1 MKLVTLTCLLFISA
15 VSMATGTASFS
26 CDVTHGC
33 SPLLVH
39 MTGHSTGATTWRW
52 NLGNGNT
59 SSQQNPSATYATP
72 GIYHITL
79 VASNGTQTDS
89 STQTIIV
96 NGIPSID
103 FTASRNTA
111 CIGDSIAFDATISTA
126 GSAPIDH
133 FAWSFG
139 NGAGS
144 SIMNTSYRYS
154 QSGLYSV
161 TLVARDTNGCTASL
175 TKPAYIRVW
184 PTPVASY
191 SLTPATTCGTSQTV
205 TFTDQSQ
212 GTGLSYALAFG
223 DGGMA
228 TTANTTHTYSYG
240 RYNSRLTV
248 TSANG
253 CTASTVKAV
262 AVINLAADF
271 RSDKQTVCTGEQV
284 TFENRSPMAGTSW
297 LWLFGDGT
305 TSTRQNPTHV
315 YTGTGVYAVTFIIRD
330 GSCTDTITRAHFI
343 TVNAGFAVSF
353 TPDNRRSCDVPFVV
367 HFTSQ
372 VSTNSPVTYAWQ
384 FNNGHLDSTAN
395 PTTTYTVAS
404 IYNVSLTVTDTN
416 GCTVSTAVPGL
427 ITAGRPKPK
436 FLCDTATCPGTRVS
450 FSNRSQNAAF
460 YFWNFGDGDTA
471 IGPAPAHIF
480 HTSGDYTVSLRAMDS
495 TGCDSLYSVVVHVS
509 APVVDFRASQSFST
523 CPPLVTTFHSMTN
536 RSGLRFKWSFG
547 DGTTDTASNPTHIYS
562 YPGVY
567 TVSLVATATQGCS
580 DSVVYNNLITVQGPT
595 GHFSVTGNSGCVP
608 LTVSFSGFSPSN
620 IQTVTCDL
628 GNGILHT
635 GAMNFNYTYTDPRV
649 YYPRFVLTDQV
660 GCSVPFDLD
669 SILAVTTPVLDVH
682 DTSVCYGQTVRMA
695 LGTDH
700 YTWTA
705 TACDT
710 CGRVPSTT
718 DTIAT
723 ALLSPSVNTT
733 YTIHA
738 SNNLGCSATGTFH
751 INVQGMQEL
760 PARDTVRICHGE
772 NAQLGTVTG
781 DSVIWTPSI
790 YLSDSTSLS
799 PFSYT
804 VSSMRYTA
812 RSFDAHGC
820 SYSQDIPV
828 KVVQQVRVL
837 ITPDTTVC
845 PDAAIQLQV
854 AAIDSSV
861 QSGVQYHWYASPD
874 LNRTTGQTVTAQ
886 VHASDETFHVMTTSG
901 TCWPDTSAITVH
913 VRSYAHVELPEQ
925 MTVVV
930 NGEIPLHIE
939 SGDIST
945 YHWAVSGRGELSC
958 SDCMK
963 PAFRPAEDQVV
974 TLTGTNQ
981 YGCTASDTM
990 LIHVLPCDPEDIFV
1004 ANTFTPNGDGLHDKV
1019 LLHSRTLTQLDYFRV
1034 YDRWGAIVFES
1045 HDVAEGWDGTISGE
1059 AAAQGVYLYTVRGKC
1074 DSGYT
1079 LEKNG
1084 TITLVR

>member
-1 MKLVTLTCLLFISA
+1 
-15 VSMATGTASFS
+15 MATGTASFS

-39 MTGHSTGATTWRW
+39 MTDHSTGATTWRW

-59 SSQQNPSATYATP
+59 STQQNPSATYAAP
-72 GIYHITL
+72 GIYHVTL
-79 VASNGTQTDS
+79 VTTIGARTDS
-89 STQTIIV
+89 ATQIIVV

-103 FTASRNTA
+103 FVASRNTA
-111 CIGDSIAFDATISTA
+111 CIGDSIGFSAVISTA

-133 FAWSFG
+133 YAWNLG
-139 NGAGS
+139 NGTGS
-144 SIMNTSYRYS
+144 SLMNTSYRYS
-154 QSGLYSV
+154 QSGLYDI
-161 TLVARDTNGCTASL
+161 TLVARDTNGCTSSL
-175 TKPAYIRVW
+175 TKPAYIRIW
-184 PTPVASY
+184 PSPVANFSV
-191 SLTPATTCGTSQTV
+191 TPAISCGTSQVV
-205 TFTDQSQ
+205 TFADQSQ
-212 GTGLSYALAFG
+212 GTGLSYALAYG
-223 DGGMA
+223 DGGTA

-253 CTASTVKAV
+253 CSASAVKGI
-262 AVINLAADF
+262 AVINLGANF
-271 RSDKQTVCTGEQV
+271 RADKQTVCTGEQV
-284 TFENRSPMAGTSW
+284 TFENLSPMSGTSW

-305 TSTRQNPTHV
+305 TSNRQNPTHV
-315 YTGTGVYAVTFIIRD
+315 YTSTGVFDVKFIIRD
-330 GSCTDTITRAHFI
+330 GGCTDTIVRPHFI
-343 TVNAGFAVSF
+343 TVNTGFAVSF

-372 VSTNSPVTYAWQ
+372 VSTTAPVTYAWQ
-384 FNNGHLDSTAN
+384 FNNGHLDSAAN
-395 PTTTYTVAS
+395 PTTTYTVPS
-404 IYNVSLTVTDTN
+404 TYNVSLTVTDTN

-427 ITAGRPKPK
+427 ITAGRPTPK
-436 FLCDTATCPGTRVS
+436 FLCDTATCPGVRVS
-450 FSNRSQNAAF
+450 FVNRSQNASF
-460 YFWNFGDGDTA
+460 YYWSFGDGDTA
-471 IGPAPAHIF
+471 IGQAPSHIF
-480 HTSGDYTVSLRAMDS
+480 QTSGDYTVRLRAMDS
-495 TGCDSLYSVVVHVS
+495 TGCDSTYSVVIHAT
-509 APVVDFRASQSFST
+509 APLVDFRASQSFST
-523 CPPLVTTFHSMTN
+523 CPPLVTTFRSMTN
-536 RSGLRFKWSFG
+536 RSGLHFKWSFG

-562 YPGVY
+562 QPGVY
-567 TVSLVATATQGCS
+567 TVSLIATATQGCK

-595 GHFSVTGNSGCVP
+595 GHFAVSGNSGCVP
-608 LTVSFSGFSPSN
+608 LTVSFSGSLSSN
-620 IQTVTCDL
+620 VQTVTCDL

-635 GAMNFNYTYTDPRV
+635 GAMNFTYTYTDPRV

-660 GCSVPFDLD
+660 GCSIPFDLD
-669 SILAVTTPVLDVH
+669 SIYAVTSPVLHVR
-682 DTSVCYGQTVRMA
+682 DTSICYGQAVQMT

-700 YTWTA
+700 YSWTA

-718 DTIAT
+718 DTVAT

-738 SNNLGCSATGTFH
+738 SNGLGCSATGTFH
-751 INVQGMQEL
+751 VDVKGLQVL
-760 PARDTVRICHGE
+760 PAHDTIRICHGE
-772 NAQLGTVTG
+772 AAQLGPLPG
-781 DSVIWTPSI
+781 DSLIWSPSSYISDTTSATP
-790 YLSDSTSLS
+790 LSYA
-799 PFSYT
+799 PN
-804 VSSMRYTA
+804 SMKYNVRAY
-812 RSFDAHGC
+812 DVHGC
-820 SYSQDIPV
+820 AYSQDIPV

-837 ITPDTTVC
+837 ITPDTAVC
-845 PDAAIQLQV
+845 PDASILLHV

-874 LNRTTGQTVTAQ
+874 LDRTTGQTVTAQ
-886 VHASDETFHVMTTSG
+886 MHTGEETFHVVTTSG

-913 VRSYAHVELPEQ
+913 VRGHAHVTLPEQ

-939 SGDIST
+939 SGDLTT
-945 YHWAVSGRGELSC
+945 YHWTVGGAGDLSC

-963 PAFRPAEDQVV
+963 PTFKPAEDQVV
-974 TLTGTNQ
+974 RLTGADQ

-990 LIHVLPCDPEDIFV
+990 LIHVLPCDPEEIFV

-1034 YDRWGAIVFES
+1034 YNRWGAIVFEG
-1045 HDVAEGWDGTISGE
+1045 HDVAEGWDGMISGE
-1059 AAAQGVYLYTVRGKC
+1059 PAAQGVYLYTVRGKC